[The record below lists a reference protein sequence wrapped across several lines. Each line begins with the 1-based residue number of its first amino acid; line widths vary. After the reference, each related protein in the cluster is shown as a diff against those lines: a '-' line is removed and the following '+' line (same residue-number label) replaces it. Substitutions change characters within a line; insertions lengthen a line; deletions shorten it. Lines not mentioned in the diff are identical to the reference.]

1 MKSKD
6 QTLLEEAYKNVLNE
20 GETKNPYDD
29 PFNKLIVQIRHAKKT
44 GDKAKKA
51 LTQSELETLAKK
63 HNKMKDPEVLEA
75 LDEAY
80 ESPEQD
86 FSYYSGPAE
95 DIMFLDDIKD
105 VSNLKRK
112 VEEGKKF
119 KTAFVAHKADAVQND
134 YPERSGIEFYVF
146 YTPQDFT
153 RPALIPV

>member
-6 QTLLEEAYKNVLNE
+6 QTLLEEAYKNVVLE

-29 PFNKLIVQIRHAKKT
+29 PFNKLIIRIRHAKKT
-44 GDKAKKA
+44 GDNAKKA
-51 LTQSELETLAKK
+51 LAQSELETLAKR

-95 DIMFLDDIKD
+95 DIIFLDDMED
-105 VSNLKRK
+105 ASNLKRK

-119 KTAFVAHKADAVQND
+119 KTAFVASKADAVNYG
-134 YPERSGIEFYVF
+134 YPDESGFKFYVF
-146 YTPQDFT
+146 YTPQDFA